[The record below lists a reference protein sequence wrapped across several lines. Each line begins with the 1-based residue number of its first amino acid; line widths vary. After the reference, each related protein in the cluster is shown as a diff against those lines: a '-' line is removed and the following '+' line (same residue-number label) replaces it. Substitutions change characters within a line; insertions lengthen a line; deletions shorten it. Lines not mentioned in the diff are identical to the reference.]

1 LTRTI
6 VAVLIISLLS
16 VFLPRNAEACGPFFT
31 NSIFVYSVHP
41 DFPLERFAGGQIG
54 VLQAS
59 YARSY
64 LVAAYRNLIGE
75 KLNDEE
81 ISGLKSLWD
90 ERLNYGGGV
99 DDFDWIKK
107 WNAARAK
114 VPGTAEAKISAF
126 RSREKPHEYETY
138 VNCHEDAFVSAEA
151 SLNDRIKRFGADSA
165 NVREWLKAQDVVFSN
180 GREGAQIPEAAPA
193 DSDALIRADRA
204 YQIAAAHF
212 YAAQFD
218 DAAKSFDA
226 IARDPS
232 SPWRDYAGYLAARAV
247 VRKGSL
253 VDKDEEGRPSLADAE
268 ARLKAIISDK
278 SLTRSHHAATRLLNL
293 TRLRLRPEEKLHE
306 LTQMIVKKGAADDF
320 KQTVWD
326 YTVLLDKYVG
336 EEVKADAVPQAIRS
350 DDMTDW
356 ILVFQ
361 DGSAGSAK
369 HAVERWQATQSLPWL
384 VAAISSVTAHEP
396 QVNGLLAA
404 AAKVDR
410 TSSAFP
416 SLAFHS
422 ARLLI

>member
-151 SLNDRIKRFGADSA
+151 SLNDRIKRFGADSP

-180 GREGAQIPEAAPA
+180 CREGANMPEAAPA
-193 DSDALIRADRA
+193 DLDKLIRADRA

-212 YAAQFD
+212 YAAQFTE
-218 DAAKSFDA
+218 AANDFDA
-226 IARDPS
+226 IARDS
-232 SPWRDYAGYLAARAV
+232 ASPWHDVAPYLAARAV
-247 VRKGSL
+247 LRKGSL
-253 VDKDEEGRPSLADAE
+253 ADKEEDGKKYLSEALASCRE
-268 ARLKAIISDK
+268 
-278 SLTRSHHAATRLLNL
+278 
-293 TRLRLRPEEKLHE
+293 P
-306 LTQMIVKKGAADDF
+306 
-320 KQTVWD
+320 
-326 YTVLLDKYVG
+326 
-336 EEVKADAVPQAIRS
+336 
-350 DDMTDW
+350 
-356 ILVFQ
+356 
-361 DGSAGSAK
+361 
-369 HAVERWQATQSLPWL
+369 AVESPAPQTASGRKAARTLSGDCETRRRWRLQADRL
-384 VAAISSVTAHEP
+384 
-396 QVNGLLAA
+396 GL
-404 AAKVDR
+404 
-410 TSSAFP
+410 
-416 SLAFHS
+416 H
-422 ARLLI
+422 